1 MTKTI
6 FVSFIL
12 FSSLVH
18 AQPTD
23 DHAKFSGKRLAVEIL
38 GGEVVGALVTGLTF
52 NALCNGEDCLGSA
65 FTAFGVNVAVTP
77 LAVWGIGA
85 AMGGEGS
92 LGYSY
97 LGASLALTPF
107 SVTGSPDESPSD
119 AVTRVAIEAWVS
131 SILLAP
137 CSALMYEATSHV
149 SWTREHQMNL
159 ALRTLHDREGLDGA
173 VGMISGRW

>member
-1 MTKTI
+1 MTKLT
-6 FVSFIL
+6 FVSLLL
-12 FSSLVH
+12 FSSLAR

-23 DHAKFSGKRLAVEIL
+23 DHARFSGKRLAVEIL

-52 NALCNGEDCLGSA
+52 NALCSGQDCLGSA
-65 FTAFGVNVAVTP
+65 ITAFGANLAVTP

-107 SVTGSPDESPSD
+107 SVTGSPDETPSD
-119 AVTRVAIEAWVS
+119 ALTRVAIEAWVS

-137 CSALMYEATSHV
+137 CSAIMYEASSHV
-149 SWTREHQMNL
+149 SWSREHQVNV
-159 ALRTLHDREGLDGA
+159 AVRTLHDREGLDGA

>member
-1 MTKTI
+1 MTKLI

-12 FSSLVH
+12 FSSVAS
-18 AQPTD
+18 AQPHD
-23 DHAKFSGKRLAVEIL
+23 DHARFSGKRLAIEII
-38 GGEVVGALVTGLTF
+38 GGELTGALVTGLTF

-65 FTAFGVNVAVTP
+65 FAAFGANFAVTP

-107 SVTGSPDESPSD
+107 SVTGSADESPSD
-119 AVTRVAIEAWVS
+119 AVNRVSIEAWVS

-137 CSALMYEATSHV
+137 CSAIMYEASSHG
-149 SWTREHQMNL
+149 SWVREHQVNV
-159 ALRTLHDREGLDGA
+159 AVRTLHDREGLDGA
-173 VGMISGRW
+173 AAMISGRW